1 MERFETRELRAPP
14 SQASRGLPLFLVA
27 VAVGACQGLPQQ
39 TGFIATRAA
48 INASASEIHIRA
60 VQLGRLFSAEI
71 ERAADSIRTISDE
84 PSVRR
89 HALLWKM
96 YAIPAAHEA
105 VLLPDPALSIVDVWV
120 FARQMEEY
128 FDRGAGQDVFGPHQD
143 IALDAIRRLD
153 TASLDQAILVTDST
167 RQIQDMLDTVNA
179 FVERYPILG
188 PQFGRTSV
196 SAESA
201 GLLGTDATTAVAA
214 VGDINQAVG
223 EITDRL
229 AFYNE
234 YLMKQASW
242 AALQLFED
250 FAQDTSITATLA
262 SATEALENASSL
274 AEGLPSLVESERATV
289 IEALRRE
296 LTVLL
301 ESIDVQRT
309 ATLRVLSDELRFMV
323 DALVR
328 ERVLVGEGITA
339 ERIAT
344 IDALTPLVQEAI
356 DQAFVRAT
364 QLIMAISL
372 FAVVLVSIVTFGLLR
387 YFRSTGP

>member
-1 MERFETRELRAPP
+1 M
-14 SQASRGLPLFLVA
+14 SQARPGLRLFLVT

-39 TGFIATRAA
+39 TGFITTTTA
-48 INASASEIHIRA
+48 INVSASEIHIRA

-105 VLLPDPALSIVDVWV
+105 VLLPDPALSILDVLV

-167 RQIQDMLDTVNA
+167 RQTQNMLDTVNA

-201 GLLGTDATTAVAA
+201 GLLGTDATTALAA

-242 AALQLFED
+242 AALQILED
-250 FAQDTSITATLA
+250 LAQDTLVTGTLA
-262 SATEALENASSL
+262 SATEALQNASSL
-274 AEGLPSLVESERATV
+274 AEELPSLVASERATV
-289 IEALRRE
+289 IEALHRE
-296 LTVLL
+296 LLVII
-301 ESIDVQRT
+301 EAIDVQRRT
-309 ATLRVLSDELRFMV
+309 TLEVFNAELTRLVVAISTDVSVERIQVFE
-323 DALVR
+323 AL
-328 ERVLVGEGITA
+328 TS

-344 IDALTPLVQEAI
+344 LEAMTPIVEGAI
-356 DQAFVRAT
+356 NQAFRRAI
-364 QLIMAISL
+364 QLLMAVSL
-372 FAVVLVSIVTFGLLR
+372 FAVVLVSVVMFGLLR
-387 YFRSTGP
+387 YFRSTGRSPDSGP